1 MILSQKQS
9 LHIEDQL
16 TENSPEQLAA
26 LFLSHF
32 LDVPLEEIES
42 LEITRALSALLH
54 RIAEETVQAIE
65 NSEAEITEITER
77 TIH

>member
-1 MILSQKQS
+1 M
-9 LHIEDQL
+9 D
-16 TENSPEQLAA
+16 NSPEQLAA

-32 LDVPLEEIES
+32 IDVPMEEIES

-54 RIAEETVQAIE
+54 RIAAETVQAIE
-65 NSEAEITEITER
+65 NSETDATEITEITER